1 MTSST
6 RAAWRLARKI
16 CPTMPSGA
24 RTAAPFATPS
34 ASPRSITSVRAIPVA
49 SRPMTRAVST
59 SPRSASRKSRRRR
72 RRAFSSSASSRRA
85 TCSSSSRTRCRRLSF
100 SWRLRMSSPTL
111 RHVPATACP
120 TAVLPRCRGAITSRK
135 NRPSG
140 SLRARA
146 PPVRSAR
153 TPATRRKTAELRAA
167 RFRRRKSNTSYA
179 TDSAALD
186 KAGAGP
192 GTASHVVG
200 PGLLNGDV
208 LEEREFIQDLA
219 GPHHDRGERV
229 VGQHDGEARLLA
241 QQGVEVAEERAAAG
255 QHDALVD
262 DVRRQL
268 GWRALET
275 DADRLDDLVDGLEER
290 VPDLLVG
297 DLDRLRHAGDQ
308 IPALDLHRLKLV
320 AGIRRADRDL
330 DELRGPLPDQE
341 VVLPLDVL
349 DDRLVHLVAPD
360 AHGLGEHDAR
370 ERDDRHLRGAAPDVD
385 HHVAGRLGDGQPGAD
400 RGRHRL
406 FDEVDLARTS

>member
-6 RAAWRLARKI
+6 REAWRLARKI

-59 SPRSASRKSRRRR
+59 SPRSASRKSR
-72 RRAFSSSASSRRA
+72 
-85 TCSSSSRTRCRRLSF
+85 
-100 SWRLRMSSPTL
+100 
-111 RHVPATACP
+111 
-120 TAVLPRCRGAITSRK
+120 
-135 NRPSG
+135 
-140 SLRARA
+140 
-146 PPVRSAR
+146 
-153 TPATRRKTAELRAA
+153 TPATGRKPAELRAA
-167 RFRRRKSNTSYA
+167 RFRRRKSNTFYA

-186 KAGAGP
+186 EAGVGP

-219 GPHHDRGERV
+219 GPHHDGGERV

-262 DVRRQL
+262 DVRGQL

-330 DELRGPLPDQE
+330 DELRGPLADEE
-341 VVLPLDVL
+341 VVFPLDVL
-349 DDRLVHLVAPD
+349 DD
-360 AHGLGEHDAR
+360 
-370 ERDDRHLRGAAPDVD
+370 
-385 HHVAGRLGDGQPGAD
+385 
-400 RGRHRL
+400 
-406 FDEVDLARTS
+406 